1 MSDRN
6 AIDNERAAQITE
18 RIGETFDFM
27 RDVLDDPSLLEEIPD
42 ESEIELRT
50 VTIGEHAYRIVAYR
64 AESNPQRWIARTT
77 GRSNLDLP
85 RDRRFWVSI
94 QLHSDVSAEAAMNS
108 VESALRAAA
117 ENDRFAHRIA

>member
-1 MSDRN
+1 MNERN
-6 AIDNERAAQITE
+6 AIDDKRAAQITE

-50 VTIGEHAYRIVAYR
+50 VTIGEHPYRIVAYR

-77 GRSNLDLP
+77 GRSNLDFP

-94 QLHSDVSAEAAMNS
+94 RLLSDVSAEAAIDS
-108 VESALRAAA
+108 VESALRAA
-117 ENDRFAHRIA
+117 EETDQLAHRIA